1 MQARVLTALIAAS
14 LGWGMAG
21 VGTRYLFGE
30 GVTTFTVV
38 VVRTLTA
45 TVAVSVVGLT
55 WDTGRPDRVA

>member
-1 MQARVLTALIAAS
+1 MQSRVLTVLIAAS

-45 TVAVSVVGLT
+45 TA
-55 WDTGRPDRVA
+55 PCCQ